1 MSKDRPFKIH
11 IVTLRMV
18 EGDTLV
24 ETKLDCLARN
34 TKEGTESLFERGVKV
49 YILNV
54 GLLERMGHFF
64 IITLLVV
71 DEMERNLIV

>member
-1 MSKDRPFKIH
+1 M
-11 IVTLRMV
+11 
-18 EGDTLV
+18 V

-34 TKEGTESLFERGVKV
+34 TKEGTERLFERGVKV

-54 GLLERMGHFF
+54 GLLERMGYFF